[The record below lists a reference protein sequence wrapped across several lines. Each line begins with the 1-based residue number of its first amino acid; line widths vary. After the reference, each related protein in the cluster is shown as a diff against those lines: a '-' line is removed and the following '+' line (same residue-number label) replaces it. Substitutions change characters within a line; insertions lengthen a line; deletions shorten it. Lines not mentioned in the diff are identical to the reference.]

1 MYMSFPWANA
11 LNRNSSYCLQT
22 CNEFAAQQVVVILSN
37 ENFWFVRKFA
47 SRFVADQI
55 SG

>member
-1 MYMSFPWANA
+1 MYWIEKAPIV
-11 LNRNSSYCLQT
+11 YQT

-47 SRFVADQI
+47 SRYVADQI